1 MFFCCYVDLSKCL
14 FYNKHKIV
22 RLVTVFC
29 GRGCFGVPK
38 RSDFLSEHARHVL
51 FVWLAIVPWVL
62 LLALAL
68 QGWGLLDGGWRYL
81 PYLILSA
88 VPYIGYV
95 LVYKESMRTSI
106 LSKIMWIVGMIGQT
120 IFFCLAFG
128 LMEPIDEPPL
138 VSFFMVLIYMG
149 AFYAFSVGSKII
161 SLILFI
167 SLVIHKKDRPYDTGA
182 KS

>member
-1 MFFCCYVDLSKCL
+1 M
-14 FYNKHKIV
+14 
-22 RLVTVFC
+22 
-29 GRGCFGVPK
+29 PK

-68 QGWGLLDGGWRYL
+68 QGWGLLDGSWRYL

-120 IFFCLAFG
+120 IFFCLF
-128 LMEPIDEPPL
+128 
-138 VSFFMVLIYMG
+138 
-149 AFYAFSVGSKII
+149 
-161 SLILFI
+161 
-167 SLVIHKKDRPYDTGA
+167 
-182 KS
+182 